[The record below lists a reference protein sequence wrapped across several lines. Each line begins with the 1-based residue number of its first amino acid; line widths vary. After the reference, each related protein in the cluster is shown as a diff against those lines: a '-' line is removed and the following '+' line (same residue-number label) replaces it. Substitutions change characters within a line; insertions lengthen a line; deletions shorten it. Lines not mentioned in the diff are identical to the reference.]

1 MNMQQVER
9 VTTLPPAT
17 SRVDAE
23 ARLWKRLRHG
33 QLGVAFRQ
41 RKAVGSDRIDFFCP
55 EAALVVCIDESDPG
69 FGLRAG
75 EDARLR
81 RFGLET
87 LRFTEDEV
95 LYNTDRVVVEI
106 FRYAL
111 SRTAYS
117 ETGQA
122 QS

>member
-1 MNMQQVER
+1 MNIQHAQQTASMPLTSDSR
-9 VTTLPPAT
+9 AT
-17 SRVDAE
+17 AE
-23 ARLWKRLRHG
+23 AKLWKRLCHH
-33 QLGVAFRQ
+33 QLGVAFRR

-87 LRFTEDEV
+87 LRFTEEEV
-95 LYNTDRVVVEI
+95 MFHTDRVVVEI

-111 SRTAYS
+111 SRTAHG
-117 ETGQA
+117 EKQQA
-122 QS
+122 